1 MVTNLAGWW
10 SGITLN
16 NYRMKRIHRWDPGS
30 GAGKIMALAAYGEAN
45 VNIENLIKDT
55 MILGSSKKYT
65 DKYSPAFNFDE
76 DLSNTKSKRSQNV
89 AASLQSITEKELLK
103 IYDDGYKLFPND
115 NLCLA
120 GGIAL
125 NCVANTRV
133 KSKFKNIHV
142 PPFPNDT
149 GLAVGMGLYHWYNIL
164 NNKKKIKSFSPYLGM
179 IVKDSS
185 SSIAN
190 MKEYG
195 VLFKGVVKSRFNL
208 GIGVGFRNYFD
219 RCSRVL
225 PPFSDNLDIFHI
237 QWPKALI
244 TYTEYIE
251 HLKIPIVLSLRGT
264 QINASPLANKLLAK
278 SYRKYFPKVTKFHAV
293 SNAIVKEA
301 EKYGVDSEKV
311 SIINPS
317 VDEKLLEYPKHERND
332 EVFKIISVGR
342 CHWIKG
348 YTFALDAMVQLRNKG
363 VNFHYSIIA
372 GGRDSEN
379 IIYQIND
386 LGLQKNVSFI
396 NGLTHD
402 EALKKMYSSDI
413 YLLPSVGEGI
423 SNTVLESMALGVP
436 VISTDCGGMGE
447 VIKNGENG
455 FLVPVLNVDSMVS
468 TIRKFIDLD
477 KKCKINIINNARKTI
492 NHNHLLSHQIDQFR
506 IFYSKIYKDYE

>member
-1 MVTNLAGWW
+1 MKI
-10 SGITLN
+10 GIL
-16 NYRMKRIHRWDPGS
+16 S
-30 GAGKIMALAAYGEAN
+30 GKI
-45 VNIENLIKDT
+45 
-55 MILGSSKKYT
+55 
-65 DKYSPAFNFDE
+65 
-76 DLSNTKSKRSQNV
+76 
-89 AASLQSITEKELLK
+89 
-103 IYDDGYKLFPND
+103 
-115 NLCLA
+115 
-120 GGIAL
+120 
-125 NCVANTRV
+125 
-133 KSKFKNIHV
+133 
-142 PPFPNDT
+142 PPPVFIDQLVI
-149 GLAVGMGLYHWYNIL
+149 GLAIKGHEVFLYGSTHGVKYKSSHKLLIIRNNLENKFIL
-164 NNKKKIKSFSPYLGM
+164 FFKTCFQ
-179 IVKDSS
+179 IVKVIFNHHE
-185 SSIAN
+185 IAFSLLSQIREN
-190 MKEYG
+190 GK
-195 VLFKGVVKSRFNL
+195 
-208 GIGVGFRNYFD
+208 GFRNYFD

-455 FLVPVLNVDSMVS
+455 FIVPVRDVKAMVRAIENFIKLDDKEKLQIIQTAQE
-468 TIRKFIDLD
+468 TID
-477 KKCKINIINNARKTI
+477 KRF
-492 NHNHLLSHQIDQFR
+492 LLSNQIDKMEL
-506 IFYSKIYKDYE
+506 FYRNSIESFSE